1 MCETARSR
9 PTLKEGSH
17 AVSMNS
23 STFLSQFLGTTLD
36 WTEGGLATMRPG
48 VDASFLLQLVLE

>member
-1 MCETARSR
+1 MCKTARSR
-9 PTLKEGSH
+9 PPLKEGSRT
-17 AVSMNS
+17 ASMDS

-36 WTEGGLATMRPG
+36 WTEGGIATMRPG